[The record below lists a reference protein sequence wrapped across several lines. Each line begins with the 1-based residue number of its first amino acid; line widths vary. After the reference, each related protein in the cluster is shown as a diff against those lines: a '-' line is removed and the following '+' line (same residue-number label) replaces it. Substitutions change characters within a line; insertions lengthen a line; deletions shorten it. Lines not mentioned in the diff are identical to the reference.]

1 MDERFKEETEPSTAR
16 MDCSLFVRTL
26 AVVEETNE
34 EEKQLQEERENQR
47 NILFSLLGQ
56 ERKVEDPS
64 YIFVVDCDGD
74 RKVEAKNSNML
85 HYDPLSVTQ
94 NFTVDVEEEKK
105 PSEAPKEVKKV
116 TEPKVPAKPTVFQAP
131 NGISFSVIVK
141 SV

>member
-1 MDERFKEETEPSTAR
+1 
-16 MDCSLFVRTL
+16 
-26 AVVEETNE
+26 
-34 EEKQLQEERENQR
+34 
-47 NILFSLLGQ
+47 
-56 ERKVEDPS
+56 
-64 YIFVVDCDGD
+64 
-74 RKVEAKNSNML
+74 ML

-131 NGISFSVIVK
+131 NGISFSMIVK